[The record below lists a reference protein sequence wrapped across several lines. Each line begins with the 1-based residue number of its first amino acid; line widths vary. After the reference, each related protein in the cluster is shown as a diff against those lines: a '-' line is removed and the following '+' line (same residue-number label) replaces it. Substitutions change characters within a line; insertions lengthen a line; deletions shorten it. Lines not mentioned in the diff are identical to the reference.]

1 MGNFV
6 ASFLVTVV
14 SVLMVRQAAS
24 QRGLEDIPVNEGL
37 QRCLEIALQLKYL
50 LVTLPKL
57 FN

>member
-24 QRGLEDIPVNEGL
+24 QRGLEHIPVNEGL
-37 QRCLEIALQLKYL
+37 
-50 LVTLPKL
+50 
-57 FN
+57 

>member
-24 QRGLEDIPVNEGL
+24 ERGLEDIPVNEGL
-37 QRCLEIALQLKYL
+37 QCCLEIALQLKYL
-50 LVTLPKL
+50 LLTLPKL